1 MNLQV
6 AGLLG
11 AAFLFAG
18 CASQEIGYQPINV
31 KAKNYTQA
39 LESADKAC
47 QIDADCAVV
56 SKGCC
61 LCQGKEVVNQSAA
74 LALRPRWEKECAKAV
89 CTLQMCYTDIE
100 TWCERG
106 TCKSKPKARPNYSI
120 K

>member
-1 MNLQV
+1 MKITVFSLAV
-6 AGLLG
+6 VGL
-11 AAFLFAG
+11 FLTG
-18 CASQEIGYQPINV
+18 CASQEMGYQPINL

-39 LESADKAC
+39 LESADKSC
-47 QIDADCAVV
+47 QIDADCTAV

-74 LALRPRWEKECAKAV
+74 LALRTMWNKECAKAV

-106 TCKSKPKARPNYSI
+106 ECKSKPKKIANYAV